1 MPSQN
6 IEKITLDGKTYDNAS
21 LSTDA
26 QTTLAIVTELNG
38 KINEFK
44 KEAHFLEVSRG
55 VYEQQLS
62 RQLPSKSLEDEE
74 SKKDAKQDKN
84 GGKSTTNGTKSGWES
99 DWN

>member
-6 IEKITLDGKTYDNAS
+6 IEKIKIGDKMYDHAS

-26 QTTLAIVTELNG
+26 QTTLAIVRELNG

-44 KEAHFLEVSRG
+44 KEAHFLEISRG

-84 GGKSTTNGTKSGWES
+84 GGKSTTNGTKSG
-99 DWN
+99 

>member
-6 IEKITLDGKTYDNAS
+6 IEKIKIGDKMYDQAS

-26 QTTLAIVTELNG
+26 QTTLAIVRELNG

-44 KEAHFLEVSRG
+44 KEAHFLEISRG

-84 GGKSTTNGTKSGWES
+84 GGKSTTNGTKSG
-99 DWN
+99 